1 MTETKENSTVLEVK
15 NLNYS
20 YPGVS
25 EPALHDIN
33 FSLQAQTINTIIGP
47 NGSGKSTL
55 LKIILGIYKST
66 AEITF
71 FNNSKK
77 ISAHEAHI
85 GYVPQKRSIDIN
97 IPITVNEFLSLTQK
111 SCKRCATNS
120 ELEIIDVLK
129 KVTALEY
136 RYKKLSELSGGQ
148 LQRVILARAL
158 LHSPKLLILDE
169 PEAGIDIQGERFFY
183 EVLEKL
189 VKKEGVT
196 ALIATHEME
205 VVSKYADQV
214 LCLNKTLICAGSAKK
229 TLTNETF
236 QKLYGTHTTQ
246 YNHAHIPSNH
256 NHTGNHHE
264 HTH

>member
-1 MTETKENSTVLEVK
+1 MTEKKENNTVLEVK
-15 NLNYS
+15 NLS
-20 YPGVS
+20 FTYPGVS
-25 EPALHDIN
+25 EPALYNVN
-33 FSLQAQTINTIIGP
+33 FFLEAETINTIIGP

-66 AEITF
+66 AEINF
-71 FNNSKK
+71 YNNSKK
-77 ISAHEAHI
+77 ITAQEAHI
-85 GYVPQKRSIDIN
+85 GYVPQKRSIDVN
-97 IPITVNEFLSLTQK
+97 IPITVNEFLFLTQK
-111 SCKRCATNS
+111 SCKRCVNNND
-120 ELEIIDVLK
+120 LEIIDVLH

-158 LHSPKLLILDE
+158 LHNPKILILDE
-169 PEAGIDIQGERFFY
+169 PEAGIDIQGEKFFY

-189 VKKEGVT
+189 VKQEGVT

-214 LCLNKTLICAGSAKK
+214 LCLNKTLICAGSANK

-246 YNHAHIPSNH
+246 YTHKHVNPNHK
-256 NHTGNHHE
+256 HTGTHHE
-264 HTH
+264 HNH